1 MPRMSFCKLFSHLVK
16 KHLILNRY
24 CHIFRH
30 MRLMHPK
37 VFKKSDKL
45 FACDQC
51 DEKFD
56 MSYKLKNHMATSTHG
71 KAYLCTKCNQNF
83 STANPSDYI
92 KHYQD
97 THGGLPPDF
106 LDKETFV
113 CDQCPR
119 VFIAKG
125 GLISESI
132 FSSVK
137 ASILNT

>member
-1 MPRMSFCKLFSHLVK
+1 
-16 KHLILNRY
+16 
-24 CHIFRH
+24 
-30 MRLMHPK
+30 
-37 VFKKSDKL
+37 
-45 FACDQC
+45 
-51 DEKFD
+51 
-56 MSYKLKNHMATSTHG
+56 MATSTHG

-97 THGGLPPDF
+97 THGALPPDF
-106 LDKETFV
+106 IDKETFV

-132 FSSVK
+132 FNSVK
-137 ASILNT
+137 TSIEVRVF

>member
-1 MPRMSFCKLFSHLVK
+1 
-16 KHLILNRY
+16 
-24 CHIFRH
+24 

-132 FSSVK
+132 FSIWTYPQIIVPNHYHLFHFRFKS
-137 ASILNT
+137 SGLLI